1 MDSFYFVID
10 IRGNDE
16 MEQKLETFLTL
27 CHTMHYGKAA
37 EQLHLSQPAVSKHI
51 QALEQ
56 QYGVPLFEYSGRRLH
71 KTPQGELLEQ
81 YASSM
86 RYNEENLM
94 KKLYGEQKTLL
105 RIGATKSIGDY
116 ILLPEIQRFLKD
128 PQNRLQFQ
136 VDNTANLL
144 ALLEEGELDF
154 AVLEGLFDKQRYDC
168 FLLRQEPYI
177 GICGVDHPFSG
188 RQVSIEELFAERL
201 ILREKGSGTRKI
213 LEGELIKQGYH
224 TNAFSDCICISSFK
238 VIKELVREN
247 CGISFLY
254 EAVVK
259 GDERFGHFFCPPL
272 TGSHELNVVFLKNTE
287 AGKYARLFLKDS

>member
-1 MDSFYFVID
+1 MNSFYFVID
-10 IRGNDE
+10 TRGNDE

-94 KKLYGEQKTLL
+94 KKLHGEQKTLL
-105 RIGATKSIGDY
+105 
-116 ILLPEIQRFLKD
+116 RFLKD

-154 AVLEGLFDKQRYDC
+154 AVLEGLFDKQRYDW

-177 GICGVDHPFSG
+177 GICGVDHPFAG
-188 RQVSIEELFAERL
+188 RQISIEELFAERL
-201 ILREKGSGTRKI
+201 ILREQGSGTRKI

-224 TNAFSDCICISSFK
+224 TDAFSDCICISSFK

-259 GDERFGHFFCPPL
+259 GDERFGHFICPPL